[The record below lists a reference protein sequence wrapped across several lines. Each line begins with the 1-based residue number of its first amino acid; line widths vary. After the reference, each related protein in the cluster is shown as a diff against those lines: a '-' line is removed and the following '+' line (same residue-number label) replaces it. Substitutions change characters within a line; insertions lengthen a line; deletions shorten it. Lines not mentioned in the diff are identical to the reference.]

1 MAKIPYLVRRK
12 NIFYFR
18 LRVPADLQE
27 ILKVREITQSLKTES
42 RAVAI
47 PLALRMAASISI
59 KLQELKS
66 GNSSTHLQIL
76 KQANEDHQNNVASEP
91 AINYATPAPA
101 KSSAHLLSFV
111 IEDFLKRYD
120 PANKSM
126 LIKLNATLPILI
138 ELVGDRPIDQIYQ
151 TDINSFFDEVQMLPV
166 RRDAAKFKGLS
177 IKQVIVANTGGA
189 CIAEKTFTGTYRA
202 CVNVFVQWAIT
213 HYKDQGFPSLSTGG
227 CSYRG
232 SRAEGINK
240 QRAMKPEELERLFSH
255 PKMKEYAA
263 SSDTAHY
270 CWLPLIGLF
279 TGARIN
285 EVCQLNPFTDIV
297 QDDETGVYYF
307 HLTDEGETADGVDK
321 SIKTNSSRRVV
332 PIHSKLLDLGLLD
345 YVERVK
351 ADNRKIIFPQW
362 QPRNGKAS
370 ANAGKWFT
378 RFVEDVDIKDVT
390 EGARLSGFHSFRHT
404 FITWGMSNKIPGIFA
419 ITGHETE
426 VVDGFGKISAVA
438 KGYWTRGIADNI
450 LEKQTTIEQFD
461 YGLSFYRPTL

>member
-12 NIFYFR
+12 NIYYFR

-66 GNSSTHLQIL
+66 GNSSTHFQIL

-126 LIKLNATLPILI
+126 LIKLNATLPIMI
-138 ELVGDRPIDQIYQ
+138 ELVGDKPIDQIYQ
-151 TDINSFFDEVQMLPV
+151 TDINSFFDEVQKLPV

-177 IKQVIVANTGGA
+177 IKQVIIANTGGA

-240 QRAMKPEELERLFSH
+240 QRAMKPEELKKLFSH

-263 SSDTAHY
+263 NSETAHY

-285 EVCQLNPFTDIV
+285 EV
-297 QDDETGVYYF
+297 
-307 HLTDEGETADGVDK
+307 
-321 SIKTNSSRRVV
+321 
-332 PIHSKLLDLGLLD
+332 LD
-345 YVERVK
+345 
-351 ADNRKIIFPQW
+351 
-362 QPRNGKAS
+362 
-370 ANAGKWFT
+370 
-378 RFVEDVDIKDVT
+378 
-390 EGARLSGFHSFRHT
+390 
-404 FITWGMSNKIPGIFA
+404 
-419 ITGHETE
+419 
-426 VVDGFGKISAVA
+426 
-438 KGYWTRGIADNI
+438 
-450 LEKQTTIEQFD
+450 
-461 YGLSFYRPTL
+461 

>member
-1 MAKIPYLVRRK
+1 MAKIPYLFRRK

-18 LRVPADLQE
+18 VAVPVELRK
-27 ILKVREITQSLKTES
+27 ILKVREIIQSLKTDSQAE
-42 RAVAI
+42 AI
-47 PLALRMAASISI
+47 PIALRMAANVTS
-59 KLQELKS
+59 KFQELKRGDIPAIES
-66 GNSSTHLQIL
+66 NHLQII
-76 KQANEDHQNNVASEP
+76 KDHQNNVVREP
-91 AINYATPAPA
+91 AINYTTPAPA
-101 KSSAHLLSFV
+101 KSSAYLLSFV

-126 LIKLNATLPILI
+126 LVKLNATLPILI
-138 ELVGDRPIDQIYQ
+138 ELVGDKPIDQIYQ
-151 TDINSFFDEVQMLPV
+151 TDINNFFDEVQKLPV

-177 IKQVIVANTGGA
+177 IKRVIIANAGGA

-202 CVNVFVQWAIT
+202 CVNVFVQWATT
-213 HYKDQGFPSLSTGG
+213 HYKDQGFPSLSASG
-227 CSYRG
+227 CVYRG
-232 SRAEGINK
+232 SRAIGINK
-240 QRAMKPEELERLFSH
+240 QRAIKPDELVRLFSH

-263 SSDTAHY
+263 SSETAHY

-297 QDDETGVYYF
+297 QDKETGIYYF
-307 HLTDEGETADGVDK
+307 HFTDEGETAEGVDK

-332 PIHSKLLDLGLLD
+332 PIHSRLLELGFLD

-351 ADNRKIIFPQW
+351 AGNHKVIFPQW
-362 QPRNGKAS
+362 QPRGGKAS

-378 RFVEDVDIKDVT
+378 RFVEDVGVKDIT

-404 FITWGMSNKIPGIFA
+404 FITWGMSNKILGIFD

-426 VVDGFGKISAVA
+426 SVDGFGKISAVA
-438 KGYWTRGIADNI
+438 KGYWTRGITDNI
-450 LEKQTTIEQFD
+450 LEKQSTIEQFD

>member
-42 RAVAI
+42 RGVAI

-76 KQANEDHQNNVASEP
+76 KQANEDHQNNVVSEP

-138 ELVGDRPIDQIYQ
+138 ELVGDKPIDQIYQ

-263 SSDTAHY
+263 SADTAHY

-307 HLTDEGETADGVDK
+307 HLTDEGETAEGVNK

-362 QPRNGKAS
+362 QPRGGKAS

-378 RFVEDVDIKDVT
+378 RFVEDVGIKDAT

-404 FITWGMSNKIPGIFA
+404 FITWGMSNKIHGIFD

-426 VVDGFGKISAVA
+426 SVDGFGKISAVA